1 MKTGFK
7 RFLKVLKD
15 FHIKSD
21 GKVLFFTK
29 DSDRKLVKENT
40 VDQKRHFISKTYLKN
55 FDGKVYTFCNL
66 RQEFKTSAYLKMNS
80 LGNKLTKFENY
91 LDYLEFYVS
100 MKQNLIQVILMYNF

>member
-1 MKTGFK
+1 MKTSFR

-15 FHIKSD
+15 FHIQRD

-55 FDGKVYTFCNL
+55 FDVKIYTFCSF
-66 RQEFKTSAYLKMNS
+66 RQEFKTSATVAYLKMNS
-80 LGNKLTKFENY
+80 LGNKLTMLENY
-91 LDYLEFYVS
+91 LDYLELNF
-100 MKQNLIQVILMYNF
+100 MYQ